1 MYISNVSVKRPV
13 FTTMVTI
20 ALLVLGVVSYN
31 RMGVDLFPEI
41 DFPFVIIMTEYP
53 GAGPEAVSTD
63 VTQKIEDAVNPIS
76 GVKHIVSTS
85 YEGIS
90 QVFVEFTLETKGIE
104 AAQEVREKIS
114 VIRSELPRDIEE
126 PIVQRYDPE
135 SEAIISIVM
144 GGDKPPR
151 ELTSLADKL
160 IKEKLESIEG
170 VGAVAIV
177 GGSERE
183 FQVLLDL
190 DAVNARMLAFDD
202 IASAISNSNFELP
215 GGHLNQGESEILV
228 RTMGRFESVDD
239 IKNVG
244 IENTEGK
251 VIRLGD
257 IATVADTIA
266 ERRGLAR
273 YDGKEAVTLE
283 VRRQSGTNTVEVARA
298 VKKKLEEINLQLPSG
313 VTAEV
318 ALDNSIFIEE
328 SLHDVQITIFV
339 AGALAIL
346 AIFLFLANSPST
358 MIPAGA
364 IPTSIVATFTAMNFL
379 GFTLNMMSL
388 MALSLA
394 VGLLVDDAIV
404 VIENIYRHL
413 AGGESPVE
421 AARNG
426 TSEIGL
432 AVMATTFSIVV
443 VFLPV
448 AFMSGI
454 VGRFFYQFGLTIAV
468 AVMVSLFI
476 AFTLTP
482 MLASKFLVKEKPL
495 KKGSKNPI
503 TIVLYYWN
511 HFFKR
516 FGEFYKVALAWVLKH
531 RLVTLAMA
539 VGGFV
544 ISIYLA
550 GFLGNEFI
558 PASDRAELYVNF
570 KAMPGSS
577 LLRTS
582 NLASQ
587 LENKIAAHDD
597 IVKHQLLTIGGG
609 VTPVNEG
616 LVYLKL
622 TEKNERDI
630 SVFQFMDIL
639 REELSEVPGL
649 STSIAIEPGH
659 GGGGTGS
666 LVEFSVRGPDYVRL
680 KKLAASL
687 EQILEETPG
696 AVDVDNSEKQA
707 RPELQVEVDRDLAK
721 DLGLTIADIG
731 IGVRNMVDGS
741 PVSRFK
747 EGDEEY
753 DIRVQLAS
761 QYRTDIENLNNIY
774 ITSEKQIRGEDMY
787 VPLRQVA
794 RIFEKK
800 APTEI
805 RRYDRQREIRVGSNA
820 ATGFT
825 MGDVLGPV
833 NSKMGNLDIRPGYSI
848 TPVGEAEI
856 QQESFAEIYIALML
870 AIIFVYLLL
879 ASQFESFLDPF
890 AMGMSLLMAP
900 MGAILGLLIFG
911 SSISL
916 MSLIGIVFLMGL
928 VTKNAILLI
937 DFIKQARRRGMGRT
951 EAILQAGPIR
961 LRPIMMTTLSM
972 IFAMLPLA
980 FGVGPGAEF
989 RAPMAQA
996 VIGGLTSS
1004 TLLTLII
1011 VPIVYTLLDD
1021 MVAFITGKRKKSR
1034 AELAAGTGAE
1044 GLVVDDK

>member
-31 RMGVDLFPEI
+31 RMGVDLFPDI

-76 GVKHIVSTS
+76 GVKHIESTS

-90 QVFVEFTLETKGIE
+90 QVFVEFTLETEGIV

-126 PIVQRYDPE
+126 PIVQRYDPA

-144 GGDKPPR
+144 GGDRPPK

-215 GGHLNQGESEILV
+215 GGHLTQGESEILV

-239 IKNVG
+239 IKNV
-244 IENTEGK
+244 IIKNTKGK

-273 YDGKEAVTLE
+273 YDGMEAVTLE
-283 VRRQSGTNTVEVARA
+283 VRRQSGTNTVEVART
-298 VKKKLEEINLQLPSG
+298 VKQKLEEINLQLPSG

-346 AIFLFLANSPST
+346 AIFLFLANIPST
-358 MIPAGA
+358 IITAVA
-364 IPTSIVATFTAMNFL
+364 IPTSIVATFTAMKFL

-413 AGGESPVE
+413 AGGESPVD

-454 VGRFFYQFGLTIAV
+454 VGQFFYQFGLTIAV
-468 AVMVSLFI
+468 AVLVSLFI

-482 MLASKFLVKEKPL
+482 MLASKFLEKEKPL
-495 KKGSKNPI
+495 KRGSKNPI
-503 TIVLYYWN
+503 TVVLYYWN
-511 HFFKR
+511 HFFKK
-516 FGEFYKVALAWVLKH
+516 FGDFYKVVLAWVLKH
-531 RLVTLAMA
+531 RLVTLAVA
-539 VGGFV
+539 IGGFV

-577 LLRTS
+577 LQRTS
-582 NLASQ
+582 YLASQ
-587 LENKIAAHDD
+587 LENKIASHGD
-597 IVKHQLLTIGGG
+597 IVRHQLLTIGGG
-609 VTPVNEG
+609 ITPINEG
-616 LVYLKL
+616 LIYVKL
-622 TEKNERDI
+622 TDKSERDE
-630 SVFQFMDIL
+630 SVFQIMDDF
-639 REELSEVPGL
+639 REELSSVPGL
-649 STSIAIEPGH
+649 SMSIATEPGH
-659 GGGGTGS
+659 GGGGS
-666 LVEFSVRGPDYVRL
+666 LVEYSVRGPDYVRL
-680 KKLAASL
+680 KELAVSL
-687 EQILEETPG
+687 EQIMKETPG

-731 IGVRNMVDGS
+731 IAVRSMVDGS

-833 NSKMGNLDIRPGYSI
+833 NSRMGNLDIRPGYSI

-900 MGAILGLLIFG
+900 MGAILGLFIFG

-972 IFAMLPLA
+972 IFAMMPLA

-1021 MVAFITGKRKKSR
+1021 MVAFVTGKRKKSK